1 MKLKRKTQ
9 NVFELPGEPG
19 FVDSSAIR
27 LLKQK
32 ADASPMKRA
41 RICLHNSS
49 DDSIHEMLIVLS
61 RGVYIRP
68 HRHLGKS
75 ESFQLLEG
83 RATVVFF
90 DDKGNVTANRE
101 LARTSGKPFIY
112 RINTPIFHTQIVHS
126 KYLVFYE
133 VTRGPWLPGET
144 EYAAWAPEKA
154 EEKLLRTWLQAGSK
168 KPREGAKK
176 LKSRS

>member
-1 MKLKRKTQ
+1 
-9 NVFELPGEPG
+9 
-19 FVDSSAIR
+19 
-27 LLKQK
+27 
-32 ADASPMKRA
+32 
-41 RICLHNSS
+41 
-49 DDSIHEMLIVLS
+49 
-61 RGVYIRP
+61 
-68 HRHLGKS
+68 
-75 ESFQLLEG
+75 
-83 RATVVFF
+83 VVFF

-154 EEKLLRTWLQAGSK
+154 EEKLLRTWLQARSK
-168 KPREGAKK
+168 KPRESAKK